1 MPLLFLLMA
10 CVSSVSF
17 LQISYGQTTEQQT
30 LSDNLLSDPLAQDL
44 LKKIE
49 QTKKMIA
56 DLEQKEYEKNQA
68 QEHLQKMREMS
79 IERLQQNLDE
89 WERLWEKQSSRNAFE
104 SFVNKKP
111 EYVQGVFW
119 DQFEFKE
126 QKVNAGRI
134 AMMQVLA
141 NGGTM
146 ENAKEAY
153 NNAASSKRVEIIE
166 MNAQFNI
173 KHNLASHAEQL
184 IFDSTGQAH
193 LSAASYDKLGNMYS
207 DYRLQPSYILANQ
220 EKQDSG
226 NLDSVRDGCS
236 SGEVMVLRLT
246 SGNQSCVEESTAMK
260 WIDSGIQGLKIV
272 GFDLPKPDL
281 VTNPGTTCGTGQMV
295 VYHIED
301 KEYLCVLD
309 ADAKSMLAQKIVEVH
324 TLIDYIDSKDDL
336 KKYDDAIYE
345 INQEIRQI
353 TEDYDLKVRMMKTDT
368 GALIEQEDKKIRQNI
383 SDAVSQYRDGDMTK
397 QQISEKILEIENDG
411 KDVQN
416 QLSNKLQDALNKLES
431 EHKENLKTAVT
442 GYEKNPDIDI
452 DWNYLI
458 DEDAIP
464 DAENVQNEN
473 IQISFSEDAPNSL
486 QDNVVLNDVSVVNSF
501 GQGFDEI
508 KADQILQISADISNL
523 QKVPNGFAYVVQIT
537 DAENNVAQ
545 PARWITGTLNPEQD
559 FNVSLSWVP
568 EKTGIYNA
576 TVSLGPTLDDVS
588 YVADVKIDVNP
599 EGDPSSEDYCKNG
612 HELLFKYSDNSPI
625 CVSDD
630 TAFKLI
636 NIGLAFA

>member
-1 MPLLFLLMA
+1 MA
-10 CVSSVSF
+10 SVSF
-17 LQISYGQTTEQQT
+17 LQVSFAQTAEQQV
-30 LSDNLLSDPLAQDL
+30 LSDNLLNDPLAQDL

-56 DLEQKEYEKNQA
+56 DLEQKEFEKNQA

-79 IERLQQNLDE
+79 LERLHQNLDE

-146 ENAKEAY
+146 NDAKEAY
-153 NNAASSKRVEIIE
+153 NKAASSKRVEIIE

-193 LSAASYDKLGNMYS
+193 LSDVSYEKLANMYS
-207 DYRLQPSYILANQ
+207 DYRIQPNYILANQ

-226 NLDSVRDGCS
+226 NSNSTSDGCS
-236 SGEVMVLRLT
+236 LGQVMVLRLA
-246 SGNQSCVEESTAMK
+246 SGNQSCVDESIAQK

-272 GFDLPKPDL
+272 GMDLPESGL
-281 VTNPGTTCGTGQMV
+281 ITNPATQCSTGQIV
-295 VYHIED
+295 VYHIERQ
-301 KEYLCVLD
+301 EYQCVLD
-309 ADAKSMLAQKIVEVH
+309 ADAKRMLAQKIVEIH
-324 TLIDYIDSKDDL
+324 TLIDYINSKDDL
-336 KKYDDAIYE
+336 KKYDDTIYDL
-345 INQEIRQI
+345 NQEIQQI
-353 TEDYDLKVRMMKTDT
+353 TDDYDLKIKMIKTEIGT
-368 GALIEQEDKKIRQNI
+368 LIEQEKKEVRQHI
-383 SDAVSQYRDGDMTK
+383 SDIVSKYRDGTITK
-397 QQISEKILEIENDG
+397 DEVSEEILEIENNS

-416 QLSNKLQDALNKLES
+416 QLSNKLQETLDDLES
-431 EHKENLKTAVT
+431 DFKENLKTAVL
-442 GYEKNPDIDI
+442 GYENNSDINV

-458 DEDAIP
+458 GKETVTVIED
-464 DAENVQNEN
+464 VKSEN
-473 IQISFSEDAPNSL
+473 IQISFSEENPPSL
-486 QDNVVLNDVSVVNSF
+486 QDNILLNDVTIVNSF
-501 GQGFDEI
+501 GQSFDEI
-508 KADQILQISADISNL
+508 KADQILQISAEISNL
-523 QKVPNGFAYVVQIT
+523 QKISNDFAYVVQIT
-537 DAENNVAQ
+537 DTESNISQ
-545 PARWITGTLNPEQD
+545 PARWITGTLNPEQN

-576 TVSLGPTLDDVS
+576 TVSLGPTIDNVS
-588 YVADVKIDVNP
+588 HVADVKIDVNP

-625 CVSDD
+625 CVSED